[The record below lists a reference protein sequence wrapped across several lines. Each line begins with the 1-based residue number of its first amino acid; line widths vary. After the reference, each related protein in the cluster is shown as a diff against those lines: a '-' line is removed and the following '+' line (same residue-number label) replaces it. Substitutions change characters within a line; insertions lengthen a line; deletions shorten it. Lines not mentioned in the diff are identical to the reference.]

1 MFLTNLLIE
10 LSVLLAEEKFEVE
23 DDIITEALRI
33 VKHIKGRFET
43 EYNLE
48 FKKLGNDENIL
59 KLIKEYIKKEGLK
72 Y

>member
-10 LSVLLAEEKFEVE
+10 LSVLLAEEKFEAE
-23 DDIITEALRI
+23 DDIIKEALRL

-48 FKKLGNDENIL
+48 FRKLGNDENIL
-59 KLIKEYIKKEGLK
+59 KLIREYLK
-72 Y
+72 RRD